1 MSPAIA
7 KCPLWGKSPS
17 LGTARLNIPQALLV
31 ITPLAGLVLPSLSGP
46 HTSSPGSTSLIHHH
60 MQASPLLRVCFW
72 GPSPRR
78 SFAAGRKQAH
88 ERMNGLTLGVSVTLC
103 INKRKV
109 PSGSN
114 TLLSTKSMGSGNL
127 GLDLSPELGAKGCGR
142 QKPTRADTNKSCG
155 LND

>member
-7 KCPLWGKSPS
+7 KRPLWGKSPS
-17 LGTARLNIPQALLV
+17 LGTAGLNIPQALLV

-46 HTSSPGSTSLIHHH
+46 HTSSPGSTSLIRHH
-60 MQASPLLRVCFW
+60 MQANPLLRVCFW

-78 SFAAGRKQAH
+78 SFATGRKQAH

-114 TLLSTKSMGSGNL
+114 TVIYKVHGQWEPGAGFVSRIGCQGMWKTEIHKSRHKQMS
-127 GLDLSPELGAKGCGR
+127 
-142 QKPTRADTNKSCG
+142 AD
-155 LND
+155 